1 MGGGLSL
8 AAAAAGAAV
17 AAGAA
22 LAGAVVL
29 RNGHLLLN
37 DLHAAACMHQIICIR
52 IQNNSSFR
60 YNQSHQ
66 VVSRFAIISHN
77 RLVN

>member
-37 DLHAAACMHQIICIR
+37 DLHACIR
-52 IQNNSSFR
+52 SYASVFR
-60 YNQSHQ
+60 
-66 VVSRFAIISHN
+66 IIHPLDITSLI
-77 RLVN
+77 R